1 MRGDGS
7 DVSRD
12 ALANTMSRAVGC
24 VAPFCSLTVDVALQS
39 TSHLNASTL
48 VGMEAVQQL
57 RLASSSSTPS
67 HASAAFLQSAQAQ
80 QHDI

>member
-1 MRGDGS
+1 
-7 DVSRD
+7 
-12 ALANTMSRAVGC
+12 MSRAVGC

-39 TSHLNASTL
+39 TSHFNASTL
-48 VGMEAVQQL
+48 VGMEAAQQL
-57 RLASSSSTPS
+57 RLASPSSTPS